1 MNVHR
6 SCVKRLQT
14 WYNIYVERDGD
25 GTLEFKMAYMMD
37 MTKIGEIEEIVEAF
51 IGRDVTPQEPD
62 SEWTFQFGSAF
73 CANEAIHKIGLVGD
87 GWFAKSHEYVVNRIV
102 AIRKC
107 S

>member
-1 MNVHR
+1 
-6 SCVKRLQT
+6 
-14 WYNIYVERDGD
+14 
-25 GTLEFKMAYMMD
+25 MAYMMD

-62 SEWTFQFGSAF
+62 SEWTFQFVSDFDAKM
-73 CANEAIHKIGLVGD
+73 ATHHIGLVGD
-87 GWFAKSHEYVVNRIV
+87 GWFAKPHEYVVNRIV